1 MYKRYSTVYAA
12 DRPCMYYRTSY
23 HFRILSAQPR
33 RDAVYRLSQFL
44 NTGAPRL
51 SDSTSNSAYIASVPA
66 VARHDVLLSA
76 RVPVVMQ
83 RTASHI
89 VA

>member
-1 MYKRYSTVYAA
+1 
-12 DRPCMYYRTSY
+12 MYYRTSY
-23 HFRILSAQPR
+23 HFRIPAQPR

-51 SDSTSNSAYIASVPA
+51 SDTSNSAYIASVPA